1 MLFIYTDFVNV
12 DTLRQECEIDLSTIS
27 SEYLADEC
35 DKLYDHKKDCTIFF
49 GFLEPGFMLDLKH
62 EARIRKCIRKFNCHL
77 IVFHLESL
85 PWSWK
90 NEIHSHSSS
99 SLTKKENE

>member
-1 MLFIYTDFVNV
+1 MLTVYLFSNKPDCTV
-12 DTLRQECEIDLSTIS
+12 DLSRIPS
-27 SEYLADEC
+27 NELADEC
-35 DKLYDHKKDCTIFF
+35 DNILNHHKECKIFF

-90 NEIHSHSSS
+90 NEIHSLSSS